1 MQRKIDFLTLCAP
14 TILPYHIVMTD
25 HWTEFTD
32 FALALAAAAATQ
44 ILPHFRQN
52 TPVAVKEHEHWDPV
66 TEGDKAGERAMRH
79 LIEKHYPSHG
89 IIGEEYGEKKGT
101 SGLTWILDPVD
112 GTRAFVIGLPVWATL
127 IALYEE
133 GKPRIGVMAQPFIGD
148 IFFGNPQG
156 AWLDHRGAR
165 AAIRV
170 SRQKD
175 LSQAMVGTTAPHLFK
190 GPSAAAFE
198 RLASQTQHVRF
209 GLDAYS
215 YTLVAAS
222 HLDIALDAGL
232 QIHDIAALVPIV
244 KGAGGVVGSWTGDDA
259 AQGGNVI
266 CASNQQL
273 LDKAIAV
280 MAG

>member
-1 MQRKIDFLTLCAP
+1 
-14 TILPYHIVMTD
+14 MTD

-32 FALALAAAAATQ
+32 YALTLADAAATQ
-44 ILPHFRQN
+44 ILPHFRRN

-79 LIEKHYPSHG
+79 LIEKRYPSHG

-112 GTRAFVIGLPVWATL
+112 GTRAFVIGLPTWATL

-133 GKPRIGVMAQPFIGD
+133 GVPRIGVMGQPFIGD

-165 AAIRV
+165 AAIHV

-190 GPSAAAFE
+190 GPNATAFE
-198 RLASQTQHVRF
+198 RLTSQTQLIRF

-215 YTLVAAS
+215 YSLLAAG

-244 KGAGGVVGSWTGDDA
+244 MGAGGVVGSWTGDDA

-273 LDKAIAV
+273 LDEAIAV
-280 MAG
+280 MAS